1 MVLKSNLKE
10 IIQSA
15 KKQGINDL
23 ATLCTANGI
32 SENLTRYKSSF
43 SQRNKLFNLK
53 NNVDKEYEDLY
64 SLSLFNFIQKS
75 GGHGSIVCFDEKKK
89 F

>member
-1 MVLKSNLKE
+1 MLLKSNLKE
-10 IIQSA
+10 IILCY
-15 KKQGINDL
+15 KKQGFNGL
-23 ATLCTANGI
+23 ATLCTANGM

-75 GGHGSIVCFDEKKK
+75 GGSDSIACFAAKKK